1 MPFFISFSAFHLFF
15 IVSLCIYFTGVA
27 AQKGCPARKIPELQ
41 NAENRSD
48 LKDQYIHAESVRFA
62 CNTGFVGFFRV
73 TCRDGVWSKSGR
85 CQAKQCGHPG
95 DTLNGDFT
103 LIVGDDFVFGSSVQY
118 TCRKGYTMASRISHR
133 TCLLSGW
140 DNIVPFCEVVKCEP
154 LNPSEQL
161 DVSGNFEAPQ
171 YSDVVEFECNSPA
184 EKLNGPRQIYC
195 TDTGDWSGQIPTCQ
209 EITCTRP
216 EIPNSIP
223 DGKNNV
229 YKKDDIIRFQCVENY
244 NAVGSGIAR
253 CSRDGWT
260 MSVRCEEFTCKVPDG
275 QFLNF
280 TSFHATEYKV
290 GEKVNYVCLEKYK
303 KREPF
308 ATCTLNNWRPQTMC
322 EEIICK
328 RIPNSYYAR
337 HIHAGWSPY
346 NWPHRITYG
355 QYNYYCN
362 KGFKETQPTATCTAH
377 GWAPENPC
385 EEIPCIK
392 PPNVIMPDGGN
403 VVRRGKHRYSCV
415 VGYRETSTEVE
426 CTENG
431 LVRADLCE
439 HKNRCRDLPAIA
451 NGRAEKNNKEYS
463 HGDYVEV
470 ECDVGYSTKCISG
483 SLKVP
488 ACTAQ
493 EGCDNT
499 TATGKSNKDAGSD
512 DCGVAKCVNGE
523 WQLPQ
528 CIQIICKRIPNG
540 YSARHIHA
548 GWSPYNWPHHITYGQ
563 YNYDCNQGFK
573 KTQPTATCTAHGW
586 APENPCEAKC
596 DIPNLSNG
604 YMVLTKDESAIS
616 YTCVERYKPKTEGWW
631 DYITCTNGKWSDT
644 PQCIANNSCR
654 ALPVV
659 YNTTTHKNEYSVG
672 AKVEIQCY
680 LGKISKCIDV
690 KLECTENCTRSNDER
705 KGSMDEDGGT
715 CEAECQTDYSATCR
729 DGEWTFPPCSD
740 KVKDSPCDMV
750 QDGQLEN
757 EELKKSIAKQ
767 IK

>member
-133 TCLLSGW
+133 TCLLIGW

-385 EEIPCIK
+385 EE
-392 PPNVIMPDGGN
+392 
-403 VVRRGKHRYSCV
+403 
-415 VGYRETSTEVE
+415 
-426 CTENG
+426 
-431 LVRADLCE
+431 
-439 HKNRCRDLPAIA
+439 
-451 NGRAEKNNKEYS
+451 
-463 HGDYVEV
+463 
-470 ECDVGYSTKCISG
+470 
-483 SLKVP
+483 
-488 ACTAQ
+488 
-493 EGCDNT
+493 
-499 TATGKSNKDAGSD
+499 
-512 DCGVAKCVNGE
+512 
-523 WQLPQ
+523 
-528 CIQIICKRIPNG
+528 
-540 YSARHIHA
+540 
-548 GWSPYNWPHHITYGQ
+548 
-563 YNYDCNQGFK
+563 
-573 KTQPTATCTAHGW
+573 
-586 APENPCEAKC
+586 
-596 DIPNLSNG
+596 
-604 YMVLTKDESAIS
+604 
-616 YTCVERYKPKTEGWW
+616 
-631 DYITCTNGKWSDT
+631 
-644 PQCIANNSCR
+644 
-654 ALPVV
+654 
-659 YNTTTHKNEYSVG
+659 
-672 AKVEIQCY
+672 
-680 LGKISKCIDV
+680 
-690 KLECTENCTRSNDER
+690 NCTRSNDER